1 MMQKMGN
8 YRMTIVDL
16 PMNSVYAVCM
26 IGFAFSAVRA
36 VQVLIINW
44 RRGYSVLERPEI
56 AIEGQV

>member
-1 MMQKMGN
+1 
-8 YRMTIVDL
+8 
-16 PMNSVYAVCM
+16 MNTVYAVCM

-56 AIEGQV
+56 GFEGQA